1 MRYLLLCALVAESA
15 AEESGQSQ
23 GATPLGKVVQLL
35 GDLKKQ
41 VQDQGQEDAT
51 LMQEFNSWCDGE
63 SYGTKT
69 TIGDGKSK
77 IADLSAFIE
86 EQKALQ
92 EKFTSEIDAS
102 AAEVAS
108 NENDLTAAKDIR
120 SKEHANYMAAENQYV
135 SSLDELTRAIEVLQ
149 NPNPSFIEATQS
161 VQHALQRAIT
171 VTPQQQA
178 TIKDFFQQT
187 EQQNAGK
194 SFLQQGQQAPF
205 QSQTGQLIQTLQQI
219 KDETSKNRDDA
230 TKEEASAMNS
240 FELLQQSLQTE
251 IANGNK
257 VLAAK
262 KAEVSKS
269 QEAVAT
275 SQSELDNTQRV
286 VADAQKYL
294 DEVVMTCKQKT
305 LEFKGRTKLRGDE
318 ITAITEAMEILQSD
332 AGVAVQKL
340 ELDQQAVSA
349 PAVSFIQL
357 SSSRGISLLA
367 TRATVSQR
375 FLTGQQILAE
385 ARAAAA
391 AGQPDPFKNVR
402 KMIND
407 MIARLLQEAA
417 EEAEHKGWC
426 DTEMGKSKLQKE
438 QKEKEVK
445 SLTSKVEEMSAQI
458 AQLDDEIRQLIKE
471 IADAEAMDLEATKV
485 RAAEKKQSLASIK
498 EYEDA
503 QSLLQNAMTVLQEFY
518 GDRQQKSFAQ
528 VDENADDAG
537 PAPPPTHEGGYEKK
551 DASGVLGI
559 LEISMSDFAR
569 LETETKSGEAQA
581 EAEYQKLIKGSAVR
595 KATLNKDL
603 EYKQV
608 EKQKLEGNVQ
618 RSQSDLQGFQSELAA
633 VVQYIE
639 KLTPSCT
646 NTADSHEVRKERR
659 EAEIK
664 SLQEALAILN
674 NEGL

>member
-1 MRYLLLCALVAESA
+1 MA
-15 AEESGQSQ
+15 
-23 GATPLGKVVQLL
+23 
-35 GDLKKQ
+35 
-41 VQDQGQEDAT
+41 
-51 LMQEFNSWCDGE
+51 EFNSWCDSE

-77 IADLSAFIE
+77 IADLGAFIE

-92 EKFTSEIDAS
+92 EKFTSEIDAA

-108 NENDLTAAKDIR
+108 NENDLAQAKEIR
-120 SKEHANYMAAENQYV
+120 SKEHANYMSAENQYV
-135 SSLDELTRAIEVLQ
+135 SSIDELTRAIEVLQ

-161 VQHALQRAIT
+161 VQRALQRAMT

-187 EQQNAGK
+187 EQQNSGQ
-194 SFLQQGQQAPF
+194 SFLQQGQQAPYE
-205 QSQTGQLIQTLQQI
+205 SRTGELVQTLQQI

-240 FELLQQSLQTE
+240 FELLQQSLENE

-257 VLAAK
+257 VLTGK
-262 KAEVSKS
+262 KTQVSKS
-269 QEAVAT
+269 QESVAT

-286 VADAQKYL
+286 VDDAAKYL

-318 ITAITEAMEILQSD
+318 ITAITEALEILQSD
-332 AGVAVQKL
+332 EGTAVQKL
-340 ELDQQAVSA
+340 ELDQQALTV
-349 PAVSFIQL
+349 PATSFIQL
-357 SSSRGISLLA
+357 SSSRGLA
-367 TRATVSQR
+367 LAFVQMKSTVSQR
-375 FLTGQQILAE
+375 FLSGQEILAE

-426 DTEMGKSKLQKE
+426 DAEMGKSKLQKE

-445 SLTSKVEEMSAQI
+445 SLTSKIEEMSAQV
-458 AQLDDEIRQLIKE
+458 AQLDDEIRQLTKE
-471 IADAEAMDLEATKV
+471 LADAEAMDLEATKV
-485 RAAEKKQSLASIK
+485 RSAEKKQSLASIK

-518 GDRQQKSFAQ
+518 GASQAKSFAQ
-528 VDENADDAG
+528 VDESTEDVAA
-537 PAPPPTHEGGYEKK
+537 PAPPTHEGAYEKK

-559 LEISMSDFAR
+559 LEISLSDFAR
-569 LETETKSGEAQA
+569 LETETKASEAQA

-618 RSQSDLQGFQSELAA
+618 RSQSDLQGFQSELNA

>member
-1 MRYLLLCALVAESA
+1 MA
-15 AEESGQSQ
+15 
-23 GATPLGKVVQLL
+23 
-35 GDLKKQ
+35 
-41 VQDQGQEDAT
+41 
-51 LMQEFNSWCDGE
+51 EFNSWCDSE

-77 IADLSAFIE
+77 IADLGAFIE

-92 EKFTSEIDAS
+92 EKFTSEIDA
-102 AAEVAS
+102 AASEVAS
-108 NENDLTAAKDIR
+108 NENDLATAKEIR
-120 SKEHANYMAAENQYV
+120 SKEHANYMSAENQYV

-161 VQHALQRAIT
+161 VQRALQRAMT

-187 EQQNAGK
+187 EQQNSGQ

-205 QSQTGQLIQTLQQI
+205 QSRTGELVQTLQQI

-240 FELLQQSLQTE
+240 FELMQQSLENE

-257 VLAAK
+257 VLTGK
-262 KAEVSKS
+262 KAQVSKS
-269 QEAVAT
+269 QESVAT

-286 VADAQKYL
+286 VDDAQKYL

-318 ITAITEAMEILQSD
+318 ITAITEAMEILESD

-340 ELDQQAVSA
+340 EAFV
-349 PAVSFIQL
+349 QL
-357 SSSRGISLLA
+357 K
-367 TRATVSQR
+367 ATVSQR

-528 VDENADDAG
+528 VDENSDDAG

-618 RSQSDLQGFQSELAA
+618 RSQSDLQGFQSELSA

-646 NTADSHEVRKERR
+646 NTADSHDVRKERR

-664 SLQEALAILN
+664 SLQDALAILN
-674 NEGL
+674 NEGI

>member
-1 MRYLLLCALVAESA
+1 MA
-15 AEESGQSQ
+15 
-23 GATPLGKVVQLL
+23 
-35 GDLKKQ
+35 
-41 VQDQGQEDAT
+41 
-51 LMQEFNSWCDGE
+51 EFNSWCDSE

-77 IADLSAFIE
+77 IADLAAFID

-92 EKFTSEIDAS
+92 EKFTSEIDAA

-108 NENDLTAAKDIR
+108 NENDLATAKEIR
-120 SKEHANYMAAENQYV
+120 TKEHANYMAAENQYV

-161 VQHALQRAIT
+161 VQHALQRT
-171 VTPQQQA
+171 MSVTPQQQA

-187 EQQNAGK
+187 EQQNADK
-194 SFLQQGQQAPF
+194 SFLQQGQNAPF
-205 QSQTGQLIQTLQQI
+205 QSRAGQLIQTLQQI
-219 KDETSKNRDDA
+219 KDETSTNRDDA

-240 FELLQQSLQTE
+240 FELMQQSLQTE
-251 IANGNK
+251 IENGNK
-257 VLAAK
+257 VLTGK
-262 KAEVSKS
+262 KAQVSKS

-286 VADAQKYL
+286 VDDAEKYL

-332 AGVAVQKL
+332 QGVAVQKL
-340 ELDQQAVSA
+340 EAFAQEV
-349 PAVSFIQL
+349 PAGPVAAFVQL
-357 SSSRGISLLA
+357 K
-367 TRATVSQR
+367 ATVSQR
-375 FLTGQQILAE
+375 FLSGQEILAE

-518 GDRQQKSFAQ
+518 GASPKSFAQ
-528 VDENADDAG
+528 VDESLDDSAA
-537 PAPPPTHEGGYEKK
+537 PAPPTHEGAYQKK

-569 LETETKSGEAQA
+569 LETETKTAEAQA
-581 EAEYQKLIKGSAVR
+581 EAEYQKLMKGSA
-595 KATLNKDL
+595 
-603 EYKQV
+603 E
-608 EKQKLEGNVQ
+608 
-618 RSQSDLQGFQSELAA
+618 
-633 VVQYIE
+633 
-639 KLTPSCT
+639 
-646 NTADSHEVRKERR
+646 
-659 EAEIK
+659 
-664 SLQEALAILN
+664 
-674 NEGL
+674 

>member
-1 MRYLLLCALVAESA
+1 MS
-15 AEESGQSQ
+15 
-23 GATPLGKVVQLL
+23 
-35 GDLKKQ
+35 
-41 VQDQGQEDAT
+41 
-51 LMQEFNSWCDGE
+51 EFNSWCDSE

-77 IADLSAFIE
+77 IADLGAFIE

-92 EKFTSEIDAS
+92 EKFVSEIDAA

-108 NENDLTAAKDIR
+108 NENDLAQAKEIR

-205 QSQTGQLIQTLQQI
+205 QSRTGELIQTLQQI

-275 SQSELDNTQRV
+275 SQSELDNTERV
-286 VADAQKYL
+286 VGEAQKYL

-332 AGVAVQKL
+332 EGVAVQKL
-340 ELDQQAVSA
+340 ELNQQVQSVP
-349 PAVSFIQL
+349 PAMFIQL
-357 SSSRGISLLA
+357 SSSRGFVA
-367 TRATVSQR
+367 FVQTKATVSQR
-375 FLTGQQILAE
+375 FLSGQEILAE

-407 MIARLLQEAA
+407 MIQRLLQEAA

-426 DTEMGKSKLQKE
+426 DTEMGKSEVQKA

-445 SLTSKVEEMSAQI
+445 SLTSKIEEMSAKV
-458 AQLDDEIRQLIKE
+458 AQLDDEIRQLTKE

-485 RAAEKKQSLASIK
+485 RSAEKKNALASIK

-518 GDRQQKSFAQ
+518 GKDQQKSFAQ

-551 DASGVLGI
+551 DPSGVLGI

-595 KATLNKDL
+595 KATL
-603 EYKQV
+603 
-608 EKQKLEGNVQ
+608 
-618 RSQSDLQGFQSELAA
+618 
-633 VVQYIE
+633 
-639 KLTPSCT
+639 
-646 NTADSHEVRKERR
+646 
-659 EAEIK
+659 
-664 SLQEALAILN
+664 
-674 NEGL
+674 

>member
-1 MRYLLLCALVAESA
+1 MA
-15 AEESGQSQ
+15 
-23 GATPLGKVVQLL
+23 
-35 GDLKKQ
+35 
-41 VQDQGQEDAT
+41 
-51 LMQEFNSWCDGE
+51 EFNSWCDSE

-77 IADLSAFIE
+77 IADLGAFIE

-92 EKFTSEIDAS
+92 EKFVSEIDAA

-108 NENDLTAAKDIR
+108 NENDLAQAKEIR
-120 SKEHANYMAAENQYV
+120 SKEHANYMSAENQYV

-161 VQHALQRAIT
+161 VQRALQRT
-171 VTPQQQA
+171 MSVSPQQQA

-205 QSQTGQLIQTLQQI
+205 QSRAGQLVQTLQQI
-219 KDETSKNRDDA
+219 KDETSTNRDDA

-240 FELLQQSLQTE
+240 FELMQQSLQTE
-251 IANGNK
+251 IENGNK
-257 VLAAK
+257 VLSAK

-286 VADAQKYL
+286 VDDAQKYL

-332 AGVAVQKL
+332 QGVAVQKL
-340 ELDQQAVSA
+340 EAFTQEA
-349 PAVSFIQL
+349 PAGPVAAFVQL
-357 SSSRGISLLA
+357 K
-367 TRATVSQR
+367 ATVSQR
-375 FLTGQQILAE
+375 FLSGQEILAE

-426 DTEMGKSKLQKE
+426 DTEMGKSELQKK

-445 SLTSKVEEMSAQI
+445 SLTSKIEEMSAKV

-471 IADAEAMDLEATKV
+471 IADAEAADLEATKV
-485 RAAEKKQSLASIK
+485 RSAEKKQAFASIK

-518 GDRQQKSFAQ
+518 GAPKSQSFAQ
-528 VDENADDAG
+528 VDESTEDVAA
-537 PAPPPTHEGGYEKK
+537 PAPPTHEGAYEKK
-551 DASGVLGI
+551 DASGV
-559 LEISMSDFAR
+559 
-569 LETETKSGEAQA
+569 
-581 EAEYQKLIKGSAVR
+581 
-595 KATLNKDL
+595 
-603 EYKQV
+603 
-608 EKQKLEGNVQ
+608 
-618 RSQSDLQGFQSELAA
+618 
-633 VVQYIE
+633 
-639 KLTPSCT
+639 
-646 NTADSHEVRKERR
+646 RKEGR
-659 EAEIK
+659 E
-664 SLQEALAILN
+664 
-674 NEGL
+674 

>member
-1 MRYLLLCALVAESA
+1 MS
-15 AEESGQSQ
+15 
-23 GATPLGKVVQLL
+23 
-35 GDLKKQ
+35 
-41 VQDQGQEDAT
+41 
-51 LMQEFNSWCDGE
+51 EFNSWCDSE

-92 EKFTSEIDAS
+92 EKFVSEIDAA

-108 NENDLTAAKDIR
+108 NENDLAQAKEIR

-161 VQHALQRAIT
+161 VQRALQRAMS

-178 TIKDFFQQT
+178 TIQDFFQQT
-187 EQQNAGK
+187 EQQNSAK
-194 SFLQQGQQAPF
+194 SFLQQGQQAPYA
-205 QSQTGQLIQTLQQI
+205 SRTGELVQTLQQI

-240 FELLQQSLQTE
+240 FELLTQSLENE

-257 VLAAK
+257 VLTSK

-269 QEAVAT
+269 QEAVAE

-286 VADAQKYL
+286 VDEAQKYL

-332 AGVAVQKL
+332 AGVAVQKM
-340 ELDQQAVSA
+340 ELNQQALSVP
-349 PAVSFIQL
+349 PASFIQL
-357 SSSRGISLLA
+357 SSSRGLSLLA
-367 TRATVSQR
+367 TKATVSQR
-375 FLTGQQILAE
+375 FLSGQEILAE

-407 MIARLLQEAA
+407 MISRLLQEAA

-426 DTEMGKSKLQKE
+426 DAEMGKSEVQKA

-445 SLTSKVEEMSAQI
+445 SLTSKIEEMSAKV
-458 AQLDDEIRQLIKE
+458 AQLDDEIRQLTKE

-485 RAAEKKQSLASIK
+485 RSAEKKQSLASIK

-518 GDRQQKSFAQ
+518 GKDQQKSFAQ

-551 DASGVLGI
+551 
-559 LEISMSDFAR
+559 R
-569 LETETKSGEAQA
+569 
-581 EAEYQKLIKGSAVR
+581 R
-595 KATLNKDL
+595 
-603 EYKQV
+603 
-608 EKQKLEGNVQ
+608 
-618 RSQSDLQGFQSELAA
+618 
-633 VVQYIE
+633 
-639 KLTPSCT
+639 
-646 NTADSHEVRKERR
+646 ERR
-659 EAEIK
+659 PRHPRD
-664 SLQEALAILN
+664 LDV
-674 NEGL
+674 

>member
-1 MRYLLLCALVAESA
+1 MA
-15 AEESGQSQ
+15 
-23 GATPLGKVVQLL
+23 
-35 GDLKKQ
+35 
-41 VQDQGQEDAT
+41 
-51 LMQEFNSWCDGE
+51 EFNSWCDSE

-92 EKFTSEIDAS
+92 EKFTSEIDAA

-108 NENDLTAAKDIR
+108 NENDLTQAKEIR

-135 SSLDELTRAIEVLQ
+135 SSLDELTRAVEVLQ

-161 VQHALQRAIT
+161 VQRALQRAMS

-187 EQQNAGK
+187 EQQNSGK
-194 SFLQQGQQAPF
+194 SFLQQGQNAPF
-205 QSQTGQLIQTLQQI
+205 QSRSGELIQTLQQI

-251 IANGNK
+251 IENGNK
-257 VLAAK
+257 VLTGK
-262 KAEVSKS
+262 KAQVSKS

-286 VADAQKYL
+286 VDDAAKYL

-332 AGVAVQKL
+332 QGVAVQKL
-340 ELDQQAVSA
+340 EAFAQEV
-349 PAVSFIQL
+349 PAGPVAAFVQL
-357 SSSRGISLLA
+357 K
-367 TRATVSQR
+367 ATVSQR
-375 FLTGQQILAE
+375 FLSGQQILAE

-402 KMIND
+402 KMINN

-426 DTEMGKSKLQKE
+426 DAEMGKSELQKA

-445 SLTSKVEEMSAQI
+445 SLTSKIEEMSAQV